1 MYTMPEA
8 GEVGRVSPEVLG
20 MIMLGLLCIAI
31 FVGYP
36 TAVTLLALGFFFGWA
51 GFGYVRVSDL
61 MVSRAF
67 FVMSNDVL
75 IPVCIFIFMGYV
87 VERSGILDRLFRSI
101 QIATG
106 PMRGSLYLTVLLT
119 CTIFAA
125 ATGIIGASVTIMG
138 LLAMPAM
145 MRARYDVRLSAGVI
159 TGGGC
164 LGILIPPS
172 VLLILYGATA
182 GVSTVQLYA
191 GAIFPGLVLSIL
203 YIGFIFV
210 RVNLKPSLGPPLPKE
225 ERDFPVGQIILMFV
239 KSVIPVAFLIMFV
252 LGSIITGW
260 AAPTEASAC
269 GGLGALILA
278 AIYRKLTWSMLK
290 ESMYEAIRTSS
301 MVLFLMVG
309 SSLFASVFAL
319 LGGAKVIEN
328 FVLGLNLPPAGFVWL
343 SMLVIF
349 LLGWPLEWTEIIIIF
364 LPLFLPLLP
373 HFNIDPLWFGILV
386 AVNLQTAF
394 LSPPVAMA
402 AFYLKGVSPPTVTL
416 MDIYWGMAYFM
427 ILQVVGLVIVFFFP
441 ELATWLPRVVFG

>member
-1 MYTMPEA
+1 M
-8 GEVGRVSPEVLG
+8 SPELLG

-31 FVGYP
+31 FVGFP
-36 TAVTLLALGFFFGWA
+36 TAITLLGLGFFFGMA
-51 GFGYVRVSDL
+51 GFGWERVSNL
-61 MVSRAF
+61 MVSRYF

-75 IPVCIFIFMGYV
+75 IPVCLFIFMGYV

-101 QIATG
+101 QVASGAI
-106 PMRGSLYLTVLLT
+106 RGSLCYSVLAT

-145 MRARYDVRLSAGVI
+145 MKAKYDIRMSAGVI
-159 TGGGC
+159 TAGGC

-172 VLLILYGATA
+172 VLLILYGAVA

-191 GAIFPGLVLSIL
+191 GAIIPGLILSAMYFL
-203 YIGFIFV
+203 YVTV
-210 RVNLKPSLGPPLPKE
+210 RVNIKPSLGPALPKE
-225 ERDFPVGQIILMFV
+225 ERDFPVKTILKMLAT
-239 KSVIPVAFLIMFV
+239 SVLPIALLIFFV

-269 GGLGALILA
+269 GGFGALILA
-278 AIYRKLTWSMLK
+278 AIYRKLNFSMLK
-290 ESMYEAIRTSS
+290 ESVYESIRTSS
-301 MVLFLMVG
+301 MVLFLMGG

-319 LGGAKVIEN
+319 LGGVKLIET
-328 FVLGLNLPPAGFVWL
+328 FVLGLNLSAGGFIWM

-373 HFNIDPLWFGILV
+373 HFDINPLWFGILV

-402 AFYLKGVSPPTVTL
+402 AFYLKGVSPPGVTL
-416 MDIYWGMAYFM
+416 MDIYYGMAAFM
-427 ILQVVGLVIVFFFP
+427 VLQIVGLVIVFLFP
-441 ELATWLPRVVFG
+441 ETSLWLPHLAFD

>member
-1 MYTMPEA
+1 MSLEM
-8 GEVGRVSPEVLG
+8 LG
-20 MIMLGLLCIAI
+20 MIQLALLCIAI
-31 FVGYP
+31 FVGFP
-36 TAVTLLALGFFFGWA
+36 TAITLLGLGFFFGLA
-51 GFGYVRVSDL
+51 GFGWTRVSDL
-61 MVSRAF
+61 MVSRYF

-75 IPVCIFIFMGYV
+75 IPVCLFIFMGYV

-101 QIATG
+101 QIASG
-106 PMRGSLYLTVLLT
+106 AVRGSLCYTVLAT

-145 MRARYDVRLSAGVI
+145 MKAKYDVRMSAGVI
-159 TGGGC
+159 TAGGC

-172 VLLILYGATA
+172 VLLILYGAVA

-191 GAIFPGLVLSIL
+191 GAIIPGLILSAL
-203 YIGFIFV
+203 YFLYVTI
-210 RVNLKPSLGPPLPKE
+210 RVYFKPSLGPALPKE
-225 ERDFPVGQIILMFV
+225 ERDFPIKVILKMLGT
-239 KSVIPVAFLIMFV
+239 SVLPIALLIFFV

-278 AIYRKLTWSMLK
+278 AIYRKLNYSMLK
-290 ESMYEAIRTSS
+290 ESVYESIRTSS
-301 MVLFLMVG
+301 MVLFLMGG
-309 SSLFASVFAL
+309 SSLFAAVFAL
-319 LGGAKVIEN
+319 LGGVKIIET
-328 FVLGLNLPPAGFVWL
+328 FVLSLNLSPGAFVW
-343 SMLVIF
+343 MAMIVIF

-402 AFYLKGVSPPTVTL
+402 AFYLKGVSPPSVTL
-416 MDIYWGMAYFM
+416 VDIYWGMAAFM
-427 ILQVVGLVIVFFFP
+427 GLQVVGLFIVYFLP
-441 ELATWLPRVVFG
+441 IVSLWLPKLAFG

>member
-1 MYTMPEA
+1 M
-8 GEVGRVSPEVLG
+8 SPEVLG
-20 MIMLGLLCIAI
+20 MIMLALLCIAI

-36 TAVTLLALGFFFGWA
+36 TCITLLALGFFFGWA
-51 GFGYVRVSDL
+51 GFGLQRVSDL
-61 MVSRAF
+61 MVSRYF

-75 IPVCIFIFMGYV
+75 IPVCIFVFMGYV

-106 PMRGSLYLTVLLT
+106 PVRGSLYLTVLLT

-145 MRARYDVRLSAGVI
+145 MRAKYDVRLSAGVI

-191 GAIFPGLVLSIL
+191 GAIFPGLILFALYVL
-203 YIGFIFV
+203 FV
-210 RVNLKPSLGPPLPKE
+210 GVLVYFKPKLGPALPKE
-225 ERDFPVGQIILMFV
+225 ERDFPVKQILWMLTT
-239 KSVIPVAFLIMFV
+239 SVLPVAFLIFFV
-252 LGSIITGW
+252 LGSIVTGW

-269 GGLGALILA
+269 GALGALILSA
-278 AIYRKLTWSMLK
+278 VYRKLNWSMLK
-290 ESMYEAIRTSS
+290 ESMLEAIRTSS
-301 MVLFLMVG
+301 MVLFLMCG
-309 SSLFASVFAL
+309 SSLYASVFAL
-319 LGGAKVIEN
+319 LGGAKVIET
-328 FVLGLNLPPAGFVWL
+328 FVLGLNLSPAAFIWL
-343 SMLVIF
+343 SMIVIF

-373 HFNIDPLWFGILV
+373 HFNVDPLWFGILV

-402 AFYLKGVSPPTVTL
+402 AFYLKGVSPSEVTL
-416 MDIYWGMAYFM
+416 MDIYWGMGAFM
-427 ILQVVGLVIVFFFP
+427 MLQVIGLVIVFLFP
-441 ELATWLPRVVFG
+441 ELSTWLPRVIFG

>member
-1 MYTMPEA
+1 M
-8 GEVGRVSPEVLG
+8 SPEILG
-20 MIMLGLLCIAI
+20 MIMLALLCIAI

-36 TAVTLLALGFFFGWA
+36 TCITLLALGFFFGWA
-51 GFGYVRVSDL
+51 GFGLQRVSDL
-61 MVSRAF
+61 MVSRYF

-75 IPVCIFIFMGYV
+75 IPVCIFVFMGYV
-87 VERSGILDRLFRSI
+87 VERSGILDRLFRAI

-106 PMRGSLYLTVLLT
+106 PVRGSLYLTVLLT

-145 MRARYDVRLSAGVI
+145 MRAKYDVRLSAGVI

-191 GAIFPGLVLSIL
+191 GAIFPGLILFALYVL
-203 YIGFIFV
+203 FV
-210 RVNLKPSLGPPLPKE
+210 AVLVYFRPKLGPALPKE
-225 ERDFPVGQIILMFV
+225 ERDLPVKQILWMLTS
-239 KSVIPVAFLIMFV
+239 SVLPVAFLIFFV
-252 LGSIITGW
+252 LGSIVTGW

-269 GGLGALILA
+269 GALGALILSA
-278 AIYRKLTWSMLK
+278 VYRKLNWDMLK
-290 ESMYEAIRTSS
+290 ESMLEAIKTSS
-301 MVLFLMVG
+301 MVLFLMCG
-309 SSLFASVFAL
+309 SSLYASVFAL
-319 LGGAKVIEN
+319 LGGAKVIED
-328 FVLGLNLPPAGFVWL
+328 FVLGLNLSPAAFIWL
-343 SMLVIF
+343 SMAVIF

-373 HFNIDPLWFGILV
+373 HFNVDPLWFGILV

-402 AFYLKGVSPPTVTL
+402 AFYLKGVSPKEVTL
-416 MDIYWGMAYFM
+416 VDIYWGMGAFM
-427 ILQVVGLVIVFFFP
+427 MLQVIGLVVVYLFP
-441 ELATWLPRVVFG
+441 ELSTWLPRAIFR